1 MANTQPVNFRAE
13 TAYYQQTKATLK
25 KEGLTVSDILNATL
39 RKVATGAVD
48 PKVFVFS
55 DLEDSSYDVAFQD
68 LKREVLRGHQEI
80 LEGKLTSLTEVRKEF
95 GLE

>member
-1 MANTQPVNFRAE
+1 MANTQPVNFRAD
-13 TAYYQQTKATLK
+13 TAYYQQTKDTLK

-48 PKVFVFS
+48 PKVFVTS

-68 LKREVLRGHQEI
+68 LKREVLRGHREI
-80 LEGKLTSLTEVRKEF
+80 MDGKVTPLTEVRKEF